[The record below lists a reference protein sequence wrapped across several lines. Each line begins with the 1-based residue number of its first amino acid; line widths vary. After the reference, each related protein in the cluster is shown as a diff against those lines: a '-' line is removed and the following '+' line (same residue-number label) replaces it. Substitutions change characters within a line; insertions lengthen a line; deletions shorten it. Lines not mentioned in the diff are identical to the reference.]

1 MARSLFHFFRARA
14 FDVAGG
20 RNVAQV
26 QDDTNTKLAVER
38 TLLAH
43 ERTLMAWVRTG
54 TSLISFGFTIYKFF
68 QLESGDKV
76 RHAQVIGPRAFA
88 SLMIIMG
95 VVALAFAT
103 VQHVQN
109 MKQMRHDH
117 PWMKE
122 RSLAVWVAAMISVL
136 GIVAIVSVILNW

>member
-1 MARSLFHFFRARA
+1 MAEVREDA
-14 FDVAGG
+14 
-20 RNVAQV
+20 
-26 QDDTNTKLAVER
+26 NTKLSVER
-38 TLLAH
+38 TMLAQ

-68 QLESGDKV
+68 QLEAGD
-76 RHAQVIGPRAFA
+76 RFRNAQVIGPRAFA

-103 VQHVQN
+103 LQHRQDI
-109 MKQMRHDH
+109 KRMRLDH

-122 RSLAVWVAAMISVL
+122 RSLAGRIAAMISVL